1 MVIWVIIPSL
11 ATILLF
17 FVRRG
22 GFELNGRKVINLLM
36 IFTMVFSIV
45 VSPFSSQ
52 TAKASMMLSDAE
64 AVQVNNTIRI
74 SWHTDDFIGED
85 FVDFKLIK
93 NGESFKIEPV
103 VVQEQGSPEDSV
115 FITDYSYIVADIN
128 KSTQYTYQIV
138 GITSSGEEYS
148 SAELSL
154 MTSDFEDVD
163 APKVSSVELMIG
175 GQAIPAVQTAE
186 NEYSASIKGLQD
198 TDMFTDISIN
208 ASADAANAT
217 FSFLMNSKT
226 FDFTNGLATANISEI
241 LGELDS
247 QQDGVSVGKLKEQM
261 SLYGGKISGTLVD
274 YSGNERE
281 IVLRVTEEEVN
292 EVIVEEPTTEQ
303 PVPNEQDNQ
312 EEAGDTSSQVIDYMV
327 IDISGIGVQPM
338 ETGDNQFTL
347 NMEHFLDP
355 AFTIGSAL
363 ENDDSV
369 VNDFTL
375 FSSESPSEAL
385 ISYNV
390 SIHSVAFTDGVGSL
404 SVKELLGISDSDD
417 LTLGE
422 FKQFF
427 ADHGD
432 GDISITVTEQ
442 SGATKEVT
450 LSIVGSENLKTVE
463 IPDAQLESV
472 VRNQLGINEG
482 ALTVANLKELVYLYA
497 QGEGITDLTGLEYAT
512 NLEGLDVSANDIT
525 DVSPIASLT
534 NLTSLTLW
542 GTQISVI
549 SGLSSLTNL
558 TYLDLEDNHQLVDI
572 SPIESLVNLETLR
585 LSYSAVTDIT
595 DVSSLSNLRELYL
608 YGLSL
613 DLSEGSATSSTIN
626 DLQSRG
632 VSVYFDWMPE
642 YPDYEEY
649 LSIYYSNEELTHN
662 TFEFGWDTYGDF
674 ESYDIYLDGN
684 LVETL
689 SADSTNYVLNNL
701 QPRNTYQLEV
711 RGNLVDG
718 RVVSSSTE
726 ITTSWAPED
735 LQEVKIQA
743 VNENDEPLTNGY
755 EYSISGTDET
765 NLDFFQY
772 GYVNGEG
779 YFQSWEYDT
788 LNLPNGHFDVI
799 IYDPENYNN
808 STVYSIEIVEG
819 VNYLKNP
826 ISLTFNESENT
837 SEPLNV
843 KVTNV
848 TEDSMTLEWIN
859 QSNVSS
865 YEIYVYSETDY
876 YEGGYVSLESGTTS
890 YTFTNLS
897 PDTRYHVQLNAEYSS
912 GLSYGDYLVVKTQG
926 GVVEGEDVAFTDANL
941 EQVIRETLGIYSR
954 NLTTADLEELTYLYA
969 DSQQIQDLT
978 GLEYAVNLTGLSLYN
993 NEIVDISPLSNL
1005 TSLESLVL
1013 WRNNIVDV
1021 TPLSNL
1027 TQLMYLDLDDN
1038 DIVDV
1043 TPLASLT
1050 NLRDLWLHNN
1060 PIVDYTTIEE
1070 LIAAGVN
1077 VYYNGQVYEESLY
1090 VNVADITESSVSIDW
1105 SIYNQSEEV
1114 DYYEVRIGDSV
1125 FDVGQDTLSYDF
1137 SDLTPNTYYEI
1148 QVDAH
1153 YIDGRVLSGY
1163 TSVWTEYSTD
1173 QLKDVN
1179 IHIVNETEQSLE
1191 NYEFSIEGIG
1201 ESNSEIFEYGYIN
1214 ESGEFKSFYND
1225 EPFSLPVGQYE
1236 VILYGPPGEFSHY
1249 STYQFDVLEG
1259 IDYITEPI
1267 ELIFNGFD
1275 GEIEPSPSLGIEVV
1289 NVNDT
1294 SIEIGW
1300 NPISDVVGYYICVKE
1315 YNEQDDS
1322 NTCISDDSLD
1332 SSVTSYEF
1340 TNLEP
1345 GTSYLVSVEASYTDS
1360 GFGEGIVVQTTG
1372 GSEGEDPG
1380 QNPEEDLGEVVTI
1393 PDEALEN
1400 VIRDTLY
1407 VYDRDLYTSDLEDL
1421 TSLSASHREITDL
1434 TGLEYAVNLTYLD
1447 VSFNQI
1453 SDVTPLQNSTNLTD
1467 LILWSNEITEIGSL
1481 SSLTNLTYLDLDTN
1495 NITDVSPLAD
1505 LTNLDTLW
1513 LANNLASDIS
1523 SLIDLTNLTNLY
1535 LYGMP
1540 LDVNDSATMNTIES
1554 LQNAGVYV
1562 SYDSQIYEPSIYAYV
1577 GSISDNAVEV
1587 QWWSEEMISSIDH
1600 FNLYQNGEKVDSVD
1614 SNAYTYTFE
1623 SLAPNTEY
1631 EFMIEAVNSDNEV
1644 LASAFTYAVTERAQA
1659 DMENVAFKVVDSKDE
1674 SIPQN
1679 LEYSLQGLGEN
1690 NQDVYLYGYTNGEGF
1705 LRSWYTPGKTM
1716 SLPVG
1721 QYELI
1726 VYGNGTYPS
1735 TIETIEIVEDQ
1746 DYVNN
1751 PYEIVLTKFEK
1762 ETKNVVVKVTDQ
1774 EGNPVDSIEYLSLY
1788 SYPVMEA
1795 FGYQDGQY
1803 YLWQEQSDT
1812 GEFTIENVVV
1822 SDQFKYQ
1829 LNVQVP
1835 GYITYNNAEVS
1846 VDSSTDVIE
1855 VVVDKGVSLTGTVV
1869 DANGNPLSGAYF
1881 NVYGNQTY
1889 AYGQSNAQGVQLG
1902 GLHQENLTVD
1912 ISMQGYQ
1919 SQTLPVTAED
1929 FVEGT
1934 FDLGEIVLQSEKY
1947 VHGKILKENG
1957 EPAKNVYVY
1966 LYEEGSAWSTGWAR
1980 TDANGYFK
1988 IRNVVDGSYVLK
2000 TDAYNLPNVEV
2011 EVQPQPDEYV
2021 ITLAKQGEGSFTGEG
2036 NGFTASK
2043 QTVVPGKSLDYRFNY
2058 KNNGTATA
2066 ENVEVSFN
2074 LSTDVELLADSIL
2087 LNGQAVTLDRGK
2099 VVIPSVAAGESG
2111 TITFKTN
2118 VKETATQT
2126 LVSNATISLGETQNT
2141 YTATTNVLFVTLN
2154 APEMTATSKIKVY
2167 GNAKS
2172 GAKVEIYDGDVLLA
2186 QTTVDSRWWYADV
2199 TLPVTTGE
2207 NSSHQLV
2214 AKVTEGE
2221 RATYSQPVTVS
2232 YEPNIPEVTDVKIS
2246 AGWNQNIT
2254 INPNTGVVTSAIVE
2268 YTPIDVKVQF
2278 SGEVDSAK
2286 ISFLGQEYDL
2296 TKDGD
2301 HYIGGI
2307 PSTWSSYGEQ
2317 MLELIFTIGDQVI
2330 KLPLME
2336 VIVLIDPS
2344 GYVFEGSMENR
2355 LQGATAVVEQSVNGR
2370 WQQWNAAFYGQI
2382 NPQVTDEEGR
2392 YGWDVIQG
2400 DWRVIFSKEGYDTYT
2415 SRTVVVPPAETEL
2428 NVPLVRTSKPV
2439 VDSILPALNAA
2450 DVALDSAVEIEFDR
2464 LMNVED
2470 LDSKIKVYQGD
2481 QLVEGSL
2488 DYETLNG
2495 YKETPGK
2502 PGYFEE
2508 DATKQLTQKIVWKPA
2523 TNLDSNQEYRVVVE
2537 QDVKD
2542 YAGKTLEASVESTF
2556 TTIEVED
2563 EDNGGATPGEDD
2575 QDNGGAT
2582 PGEDDQDNG
2591 GETPGE
2597 DDQDNGGET
2606 PGEGDQDNGGET
2618 PGKDNQGNE
2627 GQTPGQGNPD
2637 KGNQT
2642 PGGNTIN
2649 PGNTN
2654 NNSSKSNVTVKPV
2667 INGNKAT
2674 VTDEQLEDLTNKGTL
2689 FVDLQ
2694 NSNTS
2699 EIAVEFTAD
2708 QIELLKD
2715 KKAEI
2720 QIANG
2725 DVTLSIPSSV
2735 LTNGN
2740 EKTSIHI
2747 LKLKDIQNALS
2758 PVYDFTITQG
2768 GQVISQFS
2776 EGVTLTF
2783 NVDDTR
2789 VSNPDNVKVF
2799 YWNPTTSK
2807 WELIGGSYSNGVV
2820 TATTNHFSVY
2830 TVFETTSEEVSS
2842 PGKSLV
2848 PVQQNGQ
2855 ELPNTATNSFNWL
2868 LVGLAILLV
2877 SCAALFVLQR
2887 RKMIN

>member
-1 MVIWVIIPSL
+1 
-11 ATILLF
+11 
-17 FVRRG
+17 
-22 GFELNGRKVINLLM
+22 
-36 IFTMVFSIV
+36 MVFSIV

-115 FITDYSYIVADIN
+115 FITDYSYIDADIN

-163 APKVSSVELMIG
+163 APTVSSVELMIG

-261 SLYGGKISGTLVD
+261 SLYGGKISGTIVD
-274 YSGNERE
+274 YSGNESE
-281 IVLRVTEEEVN
+281 IVLQVSEEEVT
-292 EVIVEEPTTEQ
+292 EVIVEEPATEQ
-303 PVPNEQDNQ
+303 PVPSEQDNQ
-312 EEAGDTSSQVIDYMV
+312 EEVGEASGQVIDYMV

-338 ETGDNQFTL
+338 EMGDNQFTL

-363 ENDDSV
+363 ENDDSL
-369 VNDFTL
+369 VNDLTL
-375 FSSESPSEAL
+375 FSSGNPSEAW
-385 ISYNV
+385 ISYNG
-390 SIHSVAFTDGVGSL
+390 STHSVAFADGVGSL
-404 SVKELLGISDSDD
+404 SVKELLGISESDD

-427 ADHGD
+427 ADNGD

-450 LSIVGSENLKTVE
+450 LSIVGSENFKTVE
-463 IPDAQLESV
+463 IPDAQLVSAI
-472 VRNQLGINEG
+472 RDHLGIYEG
-482 ALTVANLKELVYLYA
+482 ALTAANLKELVYLYA

-542 GTQISVI
+542 GTQISDI

-595 DVSSLSNLRELYL
+595 DVSSLSNLRELHL

-642 YPDYEEY
+642 YPVYDEY
-649 LSIYYSNEELTHN
+649 LYLYHTGQGVTHN
-662 TFEFGWDTYGDF
+662 SFEFEWDSYGDF

-684 LVETL
+684 LVKSL
-689 SADSTNYVLNNL
+689 SSTSTNYVLSGL
-701 QPRNTYQLEV
+701 QPRTTYNVEV
-711 RGNLVDG
+711 KGNLVDG

-743 VNENDEPLTNGY
+743 VNENDQPLTNGY
-755 EYSISGTDET
+755 QYSISGTDES
-765 NLDFFQY
+765 NQDFFQY
-772 GYVNGEG
+772 GYVNYEG
-779 YFQSWEYDT
+779 YLTSWEINS
-788 LNLPNGHFDVI
+788 LQLPLGTYDVI
-799 IYDPENYNN
+799 IYDPENYDN
-808 STVYSIEIVEG
+808 STIYSIEIEEG
-819 VNYLKNP
+819 VNYIENP
-826 ISLTFNESENT
+826 FKLTFNEGENS
-837 SEPLNV
+837 SEPFKV

-848 TEDSMTLEWIN
+848 TENSITVEWTN
-859 QSNVSS
+859 QSKVTNYSL
-865 YEIYVYSETDY
+865 YLYSEDSSY
-876 YEGGYVSLESGTTS
+876 YEGQHVTLENGTTS

-897 PDTRYHVQLNAEYSS
+897 SDTRYGFSLNAEFSN
-912 GLSYGDYLVVKTQG
+912 GLSYGTYMFIKTNG
-926 GVVEGEDVAFTDANL
+926 GSQEGEIVTFADTTL
-941 EQVIRETLGIYSR
+941 EQIVREEIGVYSR
-954 NLTTADLEELTYLYA
+954 DITSVDLEELTYLYA
-969 DSQQIQDLT
+969 YDQQITSLA
-978 GLEYAVNLTGLSLYN
+978 GLEHAVNLQGLGLGS
-993 NEIVDISPLSNL
+993 NEIEDISPLTGL
-1005 TSLESLVL
+1005 TSLTDLTL
-1013 WRNNIVDV
+1013 WDNNITDV
-1021 TPLSNL
+1021 SPLSNL
-1027 TQLMYLDLDDN
+1027 TQLTYLDLDSN
-1038 DIVDV
+1038 KIVDV
-1043 TPLASLT
+1043 TPLGSLT
-1050 NLRDLWLHNN
+1050 NLRDLWLYNN
-1060 PIVDYTTIEE
+1060 PIGDFTTLEE
-1070 LIAAGVN
+1070 LRAAGVN
-1077 VYYNGQVYEESLY
+1077 VYYNNYPGEYYEYLY
-1090 VNVADITESSVSIDW
+1090 VNLLDVTENSISIDW
-1105 SIYNQSEEV
+1105 SIWNQSEEV
-1114 DYYEVRIGDSV
+1114 DYFDVTIGDTV
-1125 FDVGQDTLSYDF
+1125 VTVETDTLSHVF
-1137 SDLTPNTYYEI
+1137 NDLSSNTFYEI

-1153 YIDGRVLSGY
+1153 YVDGRVISGY
-1163 TSVWTEYSTD
+1163 NAAWTDYPAD
-1173 QLKDVN
+1173 QLRDVN
-1179 IHIVNETEQSLE
+1179 INLNNQTDLSIE
-1191 NYEFSIEGIG
+1191 NYEFSINGMDDA
-1201 ESNSEIFEYGYIN
+1201 NQRVFEYGYVS
-1214 ESGEFKSFYND
+1214 ESGEFKSFYDD

-1236 VILYGPPGEFSHY
+1236 VFLYGPPGVFNQY
-1249 STYQFDVLEG
+1249 STYQFEVLEG
-1259 IDYITEPI
+1259 TDYIASPV
-1267 ELIFNGFD
+1267 ELVFDGFD
-1275 GEIEPSPSLGIEVV
+1275 GEFEPGPSLGIQVV
-1289 NVNDT
+1289 NTTDT
-1294 SIEIGW
+1294 SIEISW
-1300 NPISDVVGYYICVKE
+1300 NQVPDVIGYSVCIE
-1315 YNEQDDS
+1315 EQNEQDYS
-1322 NTCISDDSLD
+1322 SSCITEESLD
-1332 SSVTSYEF
+1332 LTVTSYTF
-1340 TNLEP
+1340 TDLLPN
-1345 GTSYLVSVEASYTDS
+1345 TNYIISVNASYTDS
-1360 GFGEGIVVQTTG
+1360 GFGEGILVQTTG
-1372 GSEGEDPG
+1372 SSEGENPG
-1380 QNPEEDLGEVVTI
+1380 QDPEEDLGEVVNI
-1393 PDEALEN
+1393 PDGALSEA
-1400 VIRDTLY
+1400 IRNTLN
-1407 VYDRDLYTSDLEDL
+1407 VYDRDLYTSDLEQL
-1421 TSLSASHREITDL
+1421 TSLYASHLGITDL
-1434 TGLEYAVNLTYLD
+1434 TGLDKAVNLTYLD

-1453 SDVTPLQNSTNLTD
+1453 SDVTPLQSLTSLTN
-1467 LILWSNEITEIGSL
+1467 LILWSNEITEIGPL

-1495 NITDVSPLAD
+1495 KINDVSPLAG

-1513 LANNLASDIS
+1513 LANNPASDIS

-1540 LDVNDSATMNTIES
+1540 LDVNDSATMNTIET

-1577 GSISDNAVEV
+1577 GSISDNAIEV
-1587 QWWSEEMISSIDH
+1587 QWWSEEMTSSIDH

-1623 SLAPNTEY
+1623 SLSPNTEY

-1644 LASAFTYAVTERAQA
+1644 LASAITYAVTERAQA
-1659 DMENVAFKVVDSKDE
+1659 DMENVTFKVVDSKDG
-1674 SIPQN
+1674 SVPQN
-1679 LEYSLQGLGEN
+1679 LEYSLQGTGEN
-1690 NQDVYLYGYTNGEGF
+1690 NQDVYLYGYTDGEGF

-1716 SLPVG
+1716 SLPAG

-1735 TIETIEIVEDQ
+1735 TIETIEIEAGQ

-1762 ETKNVVVKVTDQ
+1762 ETQNVVVKVTDQ
-1774 EGNPVDSIEYLSLY
+1774 EGNPVESIEYLSLY

-1803 YLWQEQSDT
+1803 YLWQEQSNT

-1835 GYITYNNAEVS
+1835 GYITYNNAEVT
-1846 VDSSTDVIE
+1846 VDSSTEVIE
-1855 VVVDKGVSLTGTVV
+1855 VVVDKGVSLTGTIV

-1889 AYGQSNAQGVQLG
+1889 AYGQSNAQGVQLD

-1919 SQTLPVTAED
+1919 SQTLDIDAED
-1929 FVEGT
+1929 FVGGT
-1934 FDLGEIVLQSEKY
+1934 YDLGEIVLQSEKY

-1966 LYEEGSAWSTGWAR
+1966 LYAEGSTWSQNWAR

-1988 IRNVVDGSYVLK
+1988 IRNVADGSYVLK

-2021 ITLAKQGEGSFTGEG
+2021 ITLVQQGEGSFVGEG

-2058 KNNGTATA
+2058 KNNGTAPA
-2066 ENVEVSFN
+2066 ENVEVSLN
-2074 LSTDVELLADSIL
+2074 PSSDVELLEDSIL

-2118 VKETATQT
+2118 VNEAATQT
-2126 LVSNATISLGETQNT
+2126 LVSNATISLDENQNT
-2141 YTATTNVLFVTLN
+2141 FTATTNVLFVTLN
-2154 APEMTATSKIKVY
+2154 APEITATSKIKVY

-2214 AKVTEGE
+2214 AKVTVGE

-2286 ISFLGQEYDL
+2286 ISFLGQDYEL

-2317 MLELIFTIGDQVI
+2317 MLELIFTIDDQVI

-2439 VDSILPALNAA
+2439 VDSILPAINAE

-2464 LMNVED
+2464 LMNVEGI
-2470 LDSKIKVYQGD
+2470 DSKIKVYQGD

-2508 DATKQLTQKIVWKPA
+2508 DSTKQLTQTIVWKPA
-2523 TNLDSNQEYRVVVE
+2523 TILDPNQEYRVVVE

-2556 TTIEVED
+2556 TTIAVED
-2563 EDNGGATPGEDD
+2563 GDNDGETPGEDD
-2575 QDNGGAT
+2575 QDNSGET

-2606 PGEGDQDNGGET
+2606 PGQGNQDNG
-2618 PGKDNQGNE
+2618 
-2627 GQTPGQGNPD
+2627 GQTPGQGNQDNGGQTPGQGNQDNGGQTPGQGNQDNGGQTPD
-2637 KGNQT
+2637 KGNSDNGTQT
-2642 PGGNTIN
+2642 PGGNTTN

-2654 NNSSKSNVTVKPV
+2654 NNSSNSNVTVKPV

-2674 VTDEQLEDLTNKGTL
+2674 VTDEQLEELKNKGTL

-2694 NSNTS
+2694 NSNKS
-2699 EIAVEFTAD
+2699 DISVEFTAD

-2725 DVTLSIPSSV
+2725 DVTLSIPTSV

-2740 EKTSIHI
+2740 EKTSIHV

-2783 NVDDTR
+2783 NVDESR

-2799 YWNPTTSK
+2799 YWNPNTSK

-2820 TATTNHFSVY
+2820 TATTSHFSVY

-2868 LVGLAILLV
+2868 LIGLTIILV
-2877 SCAALFVLQR
+2877 SCAALFILQR
-2887 RKMIN
+2887 RKMVN

>member
-1 MVIWVIIPSL
+1 
-11 ATILLF
+11 
-17 FVRRG
+17 
-22 GFELNGRKVINLLM
+22 
-36 IFTMVFSIV
+36 MVFSIV

-52 TAKASMMLSDAE
+52 TAKASVMLSDAE
-64 AVQVNNTIRI
+64 AIQVDNTIQI
-74 SWHTDDFIGED
+74 SWHTDSFISED

-93 NGESFKIEPV
+93 NGEPFKINPV
-103 VVQEQGSPEDSV
+103 VIQEQGSPEDSV
-115 FITDYSYIVADIN
+115 FITDYSYIDADIN
-128 KSTQYTYQIV
+128 KSTQYTYQVV

-154 MTSDFEDVD
+154 MTSDFEDVE
-163 APKVSSVELMIG
+163 APKVSSVGLIIG

-198 TDMFTDISIN
+198 TEMFTDISIN
-208 ASADAANAT
+208 ATADAANAT

-261 SLYGGKISGTLVD
+261 GLYGGKISGTLVD

-281 IVLRVTEEEVN
+281 IVLQVTEDEVT
-292 EVIVEEPTTEQ
+292 EVVVEVPATEQ
-303 PVPNEQDNQ
+303 PAPSEQDNQ
-312 EEAGDTSSQVIDYMV
+312 EEVGETSDQVMDHMV
-327 IDISGIGVQPM
+327 IDISGIGVRPM

-363 ENDDSV
+363 ENDDSL
-369 VNDFTL
+369 VNELIL
-375 FSSESPSEAL
+375 FSAENVSEAT
-385 ISYNV
+385 ISYNGV
-390 SIHSVAFTDGVGSL
+390 TQSVTFTDGVARL
-404 SVKELLGISDSDD
+404 FVKDLLGFTENDD

-427 ADHGD
+427 ADNGD
-432 GDISITVTEQ
+432 GDISITVTDQ

-450 LSIVGSENLKTVE
+450 LSIVGSESFKTVE

-472 VRNQLGINEG
+472 IRNQLGIYEG
-482 ALTVANLKELVYLYA
+482 PLTMANLKELVYLYA
-497 QGEGITDLTGLEYAT
+497 QGEGITNLTGLEYAT

-525 DVSPIASLT
+525 DVSPIATLT

-542 GTQISVI
+542 GTQISDI
-549 SGLSSLTNL
+549 SALSSLTNL
-558 TYLDLEDNHQLVDI
+558 MYLDLEDNHQLVDI
-572 SPIESLVNLETLR
+572 SPIESLINLEELR

-595 DVSSLSNLRELYL
+595 DVSSLSNLRELHL

-613 DLSEGSATSSTIN
+613 DLSEGSLTSITIN
-626 DLQSRG
+626 ELQSKG

-649 LSIYYSNEELTHN
+649 LSIYYSNDDLTHN
-662 TFEFGWDTYGDF
+662 SIEFGWDSYGDF
-674 ESYDIYLDGN
+674 ESYDISLDGN

-689 SADSTNYVLNNL
+689 AADSTNYVLTNL
-701 QPRNTYQLEV
+701 QPRTTYLLEV

-718 RVVSSSTE
+718 RVVTSSTE

-743 VNENDEPLTNGY
+743 VNENDDPLTNGY

-779 YFQSWEYDT
+779 YLQSWEYDT
-788 LNLPNGHFDVI
+788 LNLPSGQFDVI

-808 STVYSIEIVEG
+808 STVYSIEVKEA
-819 VNYLKNP
+819 VNYLDDP
-826 ISLTFNESENT
+826 IILTFNESENS
-837 SEPLNV
+837 SESLEV

-848 TEDSMTLEWIN
+848 TEDTLTIEWTN
-859 QSNVSS
+859 QSKASK
-865 YEIYVYSETDY
+865 YEIYVYGESEY
-876 YEGGYVSLESGTTS
+876 YEEGYVTLENGTTS

-897 PDTRYHVQLNAEYSS
+897 PDSRYYVQFNAEFSS
-912 GLSYGDYLVVKTQG
+912 GLSYGDHLVVKTLG
-926 GVVEGEDVAFTDANL
+926 GMVEGEEVSFADENL

-954 NLTTADLEELTYLYA
+954 NITTVDLEELTYLYA
-969 DSQQIQDLT
+969 DSLQIQDLS
-978 GLEYAVNLTGLSLYN
+978 GIEFAVNLVGLYLYD
-993 NEIVDISPLSNL
+993 NEITDISPLSNL
-1005 TSLESLVL
+1005 TSLEDLVL
-1013 WRNNIVDV
+1013 WRNNIVDI

-1027 TQLMYLDLDDN
+1027 TQLTHLDLDDN
-1038 DIVDV
+1038 QIVDI
-1043 TPLASLT
+1043 TALGLLT
-1050 NLRDLWLHNN
+1050 NLRDLWLYNN
-1060 PIVDYTTIEE
+1060 PIADFTTIEE
-1070 LIAAGVN
+1070 LKAAGVN
-1077 VYYNGQVYEESLY
+1077 VYYNGQGEYEESLY
-1090 VNVADITESSVSIDW
+1090 VDVMDVTDTSVTIDW

-1114 DYYEVRIGDSV
+1114 DHYEVTIGDTTV
-1125 FDVGQDTLSYDF
+1125 TLGQVTLSYVF
-1137 SDLTPNTYYEI
+1137 NELSPNTYYEI

-1153 YIDGRVLSGY
+1153 YVDGRILPGY
-1163 TSVWTEYSTD
+1163 TSIWTEYPAD

-1179 IHIVNETEQSLE
+1179 LHLINETEQSIE
-1191 NYEFSIEGIG
+1191 NFEFSISGIDDQ
-1201 ESNSEIFEYGYIN
+1201 NDQFFENGYIS
-1214 ESGEFKSFYND
+1214 ESGEFLSFYK
-1225 EPFSLPVGQYE
+1225 EVPFTLPVGQYE
-1236 VILYGPPGEFSHY
+1236 VILYGPAGEFNHY
-1249 STYQFDVLEG
+1249 SMYQFTVEDG
-1259 IDYITEPI
+1259 KDYVSTPI

-1275 GEIEPSPSLGIEVV
+1275 GEFEPSPSLNIEVV
-1289 NVNDT
+1289 DVNQSTIEVSWNQLSNVDGYHVCITEDNETNSGQCIQYEILDVSVNSYTFND
-1294 SIEIGW
+1294 
-1300 NPISDVVGYYICVKE
+1300 
-1315 YNEQDDS
+1315 
-1322 NTCISDDSLD
+1322 LD
-1332 SSVTSYEF
+1332 
-1340 TNLEP
+1340 P
-1345 GTSYLVSVEASYTDS
+1345 GTSYRISVEGLS
-1360 GFGEGIVVQTTG
+1360 GEQSVIGETIFVQTADETQ
-1372 GSEGEDPG
+1372 GENPG
-1380 QNPEEDLGEVVTI
+1380 EDLGEIVNI
-1393 PDEALEN
+1393 PDEALREA
-1400 VIRDTLY
+1400 IRNTLN
-1407 VYDRDLYTSDLEDL
+1407 VYDRDLYTSDLEEL
-1421 TSLSASHREITDL
+1421 TSFSANHQGISNL
-1434 TGLEYAVNLTYLD
+1434 TGLEYAVNLMYLD
-1447 VSFNQI
+1447 VSFNKI
-1453 SDVTPLQNSTNLTD
+1453 SDVTPLQELTSLTS
-1467 LILWSNEITEIGSL
+1467 LILWSNEITNIDSL
-1481 SSLTNLTYLDLDTN
+1481 SQLTNLNYLDLDTN
-1495 NITDVSPLAD
+1495 KINDVSPVAA
-1505 LTNLDTLW
+1505 LTNLETLW
-1513 LANNLASDIS
+1513 LANNPASDINR
-1523 SLIDLTNLTNLY
+1523 LIDLTNLTNLY

-1540 LDVNDSATMNTIES
+1540 LDINDSATMNTIET

-1562 SYDSQIYEPSIYAYV
+1562 SYDNLVYEPSIYAYV
-1577 GSISDNAVEV
+1577 GEVSDTTVEL
-1587 QWWSEEMISSIDH
+1587 QWWVEEMNSSIDH
-1600 FNLYQNGEKVDSVD
+1600 YDLYQGGEKIDSVD
-1614 SNAYTYTFE
+1614 LNDYSYTFE
-1623 SLAPNTEY
+1623 SLTPNTEY
-1631 EFMIEAVNSDNEV
+1631 EFTVKAVNANNEV
-1644 LASAFTYAVTERAQA
+1644 LASATTYAVTARSQA
-1659 DMENVAFKVVDSKDE
+1659 DMQSVKLKVVDSE
-1674 SIPQN
+1674 NQTIPQN
-1679 LEYSLQGLGEN
+1679 LEYSLQGTGEDN
-1690 NQDVYLYGYTNGEGF
+1690 HDVYLYGYTDGEGF
-1705 LRSWYTPGKTM
+1705 LRSWYTTGKTL
-1716 SLPVG
+1716 SLPAG

-1726 VYGNGTYPS
+1726 VYGNGMYPS
-1735 TIETIEIVEDQ
+1735 TIETITIEAGK

-1751 PYEIVLTKFEK
+1751 PYEIELKKLEK

-1788 SYPVMEA
+1788 SYPVMAA

-1803 YLWQEQSDT
+1803 YLWQEQNND
-1812 GEFTIENVVV
+1812 GEFTINNVVI
-1822 SDQFKYQ
+1822 SDQHKYQ
-1829 LNVQVP
+1829 LNLRAP
-1835 GYITYNNAEVS
+1835 GYITYNSAEVT
-1846 VDSSTDVIE
+1846 VDSSTDEIE

-1869 DANGNPLSGAYF
+1869 EANGNLLSGAYF

-1889 AYGQSNAQGVQLG
+1889 AYGQSNTEGIQLD
-1902 GLHQENLTVD
+1902 GLYQENLTVD

-1919 SQTLPVTAED
+1919 SQRVEVDAED
-1929 FVEGT
+1929 FDGGT
-1934 FDLGEIVLQSEKY
+1934 YDLGEIVLQSEKY
-1947 VHGKILKENG
+1947 VHGKILKEDG
-1957 EPAKNVYVY
+1957 TPAKNVYVY
-1966 LYEEGSAWSTGWAR
+1966 LYEEGSSWSTGWAR

-1988 IRNVVDGSYVLK
+1988 IRNVVEGSYVLK

-2011 EVQPQPDEYV
+2011 EVQPHPDEYV
-2021 ITLAKQGEGSFTGEG
+2021 ITLAKQGEGSLTGEG

-2141 YTATTNVLFVTLN
+2141 NTATTNVLFVTLN
-2154 APEMTATSKIKVY
+2154 APEITATSKLKVY

-2301 HYIGGI
+2301 HYFGGI

-2355 LQGATAVVEQSVNGR
+2355 LQGATAVVEQSINGR

-2439 VDSILPALNAA
+2439 VNSILPALNAT

-2464 LMNVED
+2464 LMNVEG
-2470 LDSKIKVYQGD
+2470 LDSKIKVYKGD

-2523 TNLDSNQEYRVVVE
+2523 ANLESNQEYRVVVE

-2556 TTIEVED
+2556 TTIAVED
-2563 EDNGGATPGEDD
+2563 GDNDGE
-2575 QDNGGAT
+2575 T

-2606 PGEGDQDNGGET
+2606 PGQGNQDNG
-2618 PGKDNQGNE
+2618 
-2627 GQTPGQGNPD
+2627 GQTPGQGNQDNGGQTPGQGNQDNGGQTPD
-2637 KGNQT
+2637 KGNSDNGNQT
-2642 PGGNTIN
+2642 PGGNTTN
-2649 PGNTN
+2649 PGNAN

-2674 VTDEQLEDLTNKGTL
+2674 VTDEQLEELKNKGTL
-2689 FVDLQ
+2689 VVDLQ
-2694 NSNTS
+2694 NSNS
-2699 EIAVEFTAD
+2699 SDIFVEFTAD

-2720 QIANG
+2720 LIANG
-2725 DVTLSIPSSV
+2725 DVTLSIPTSV

-2740 EKTSIHI
+2740 EKTSIHV

-2783 NVDDTR
+2783 NVDDSR

-2799 YWNPTTSK
+2799 YWNPNTSK
-2807 WELIGGSYSNGVV
+2807 WELIGGNYSNGVV
-2820 TATTNHFSVY
+2820 TATTTHFSVY

-2868 LVGLAILLV
+2868 LIGLTILLV
-2877 SCAALFVLQR
+2877 SCAALFILQR
-2887 RKMIN
+2887 RKMVN